1 MALFGPIWVPP
12 IIEDN
17 DMTFFVTS
25 GNGPPGPAGPAG
37 PQGPKGDPGPKG
49 DQGEVGPPG
58 SQGEP
63 GPQGPQGEPGEQG
76 PQGEQGLQGEPG
88 PPGPPGPAENPNTIE
103 VNSEYYAKP
112 DDVYIGVN
120 SDGPSTIYLPKSP
133 DGKIYIV
140 KAEMKP
146 PLGNRKIT
154 VVSTDGS
161 KIDGAVS
168 YVIQVSYDFVWVI
181 RRGGEWHVI

>member
-1 MALFGPIWVPP
+1 MALFGPFWIPP
-12 IIEDN
+12 IVEDN

-25 GNGPPGPAGPAG
+25 GSGPQGPAGPAG

-49 DQGEVGPPG
+49 DQGDIGI
-58 SQGEP
+58 
-63 GPQGPQGEPGEQG
+63 QGPQGD
-76 PQGEQGLQGEPG
+76 PG
-88 PPGPPGPAENPNTIE
+88 PSGPPGPAENPNAIV

-112 DDVYIGVN
+112 EDVYIGVD
-120 SDGPSTIYLPKSP
+120 SDGPSTIYIPPSP
-133 DGKIYIV
+133 DGKIYII

-154 VVSTDGS
+154 VVTTDGS

-168 YVIQVSYDFVWVI
+168 YVIQVSYDFVWI
-181 RRGGEWHVI
+181 ISRGGEWHVI